1 MPLKHLS
8 LLGQSLSLLQDFP
21 GNAATTIGV
30 ENKIMNKE
38 HAAQNARTTRGNLN

>member
-1 MPLKHLS
+1 MQGL
-8 LLGQSLSLLQDFP
+8 P
-21 GNAATTIGV
+21 GYAATTIGV